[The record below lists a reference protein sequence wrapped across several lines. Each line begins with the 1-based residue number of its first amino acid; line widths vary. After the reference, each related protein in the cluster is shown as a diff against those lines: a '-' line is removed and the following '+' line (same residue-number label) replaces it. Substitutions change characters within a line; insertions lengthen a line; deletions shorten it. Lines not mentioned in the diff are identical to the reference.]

1 MANPSKSF
9 LNAPLAR
16 PQPAPTAELDFI
28 KDRRTAKR
36 FICNMDPELHERLKE
51 YAWHRRVP
59 MSQLVN
65 QWVAEGLAAGE
76 AD

>member
-1 MANPSKSF
+1 
-9 LNAPLAR
+9 
-16 PQPAPTAELDFI
+16 
-28 KDRRTAKR
+28 
-36 FICNMDPELHERLKE
+36 MDPELHERLKE
-51 YAWHRRVP
+51 YAWQRRVP